1 MLIQI
6 LLGFGK
12 HFGAFLVLI
21 ATLHLSLHA
30 QNDSKKETPPF
41 DKKDVEATQKL
52 LGLSF
57 STAEIDTMYPYL
69 ERNLEGYQA
78 IQKASIDYKVLP
90 ALTFNPIPTGFE
102 WPTDQLPLKLNL
114 PEEVQLPENRAQLAF
129 LTISELASL
138 IKNQKITATEL
149 TTFFIQRIKSY
160 DPLLKATITLTDS
173 LALVQAKKVDA
184 EIAAGNY
191 KGLLHGIP
199 FGIKDI
205 IAVPGYKTT
214 WGAEPYKNQVI
225 NEKAVVVQKLE
236 EAGGILVAKLTSG
249 ALARGDVWFG
259 GMTRNPWDT
268 LQGASGSSAGSA
280 SATAAGLVP
289 YAIGTETLGS
299 IISPSSRCGVTGLR
313 PTYDRVSR
321 KGVMSLSWSMDK
333 VGPICRN
340 AQDCAIVF
348 DYLRE
353 QKSLYDG
360 ASLPFNF
367 DVNRKIQSLRVAYL
381 HSPIMKDTSLAGENG
396 RAAIKVL
403 KESGLK
409 MDTVLLPETY
419 SYPVFDPILRT
430 EAAAFFEPLILS
442 NGDELM
448 VEQHRR
454 SRANSLRQAYFVP
467 ATAYLQANRLRK
479 LLIESMHQLMKNY
492 DVLIVPT
499 RGTNQSLITN
509 LTGHP
514 ALTVPTGFDDKGR
527 PTSIVL
533 IGQLYREGPMLELGY
548 FFQKQTTFDEQYPPL
563 FIK

>member
-1 MLIQI
+1 MPTQLSFEFVKQYGLLLI
-6 LLGFGK
+6 
-12 HFGAFLVLI
+12 LVTFCQ
-21 ATLHLSLHA
+21 AYVCA
-30 QNDSKKETPPF
+30 QENPLNDPSPF
-41 DKKDVEATQKL
+41 EKQDVKAAQKL

-57 STAEIDTMYPYL
+57 NNTEIDTMYRYL
-69 ERNLEGYQA
+69 ERNLEGYQT
-78 IQKASIDYKVLP
+78 IQKANIDYDVLP
-90 ALTFNPIPTGFE
+90 ALVFDPIPNGFE
-102 WPTDQLPLKLNL
+102 WPVHQLPLNLDL
-114 PEEVQLPENRAQLAF
+114 PEDVKLPSNTAELAF

-138 IKNQKITATEL
+138 IKSQKITVTEL
-149 TTFFIQRIKSY
+149 TTFFINRIKAY

-173 LALVQAKKVDA
+173 LALAHAQKADA

-191 KGLLHGIP
+191 RGILHGIP
-199 FGIKDI
+199 FGVKDI

-214 WGAEPYKNQVI
+214 WGAEPYKNQI
-225 NEKAVVVQKLE
+225 IDEQAVVVQKLE

-259 GMTRNPWDT
+259 GMTKNPWDT

-280 SATAAGLVP
+280 SATSAGLVP

-321 KGVMSLSWSMDK
+321 VGVMSLSWSMDK

-348 DYLRE
+348 ESLRD
-353 QKSLYDG
+353 QKDDG
-360 ASLPFNF
+360 QKHASIPFNF
-367 DVNRKIQSLRVAYL
+367 DGKRSVQHLRVAYL
-381 HSPIMKDTSLAGENG
+381 HSPIMKDTSGAGENG
-396 RAAIKVL
+396 RAAITLL
-403 KESGLK
+403 KKLGVK
-409 MDTVLLPETY
+409 MDSVLLPETY
-419 SYPVFDPILRT
+419 SYPVFDPILRA
-430 EAAAFFEPLILS
+430 EAAAFFEPLIMA

-448 VEQHRR
+448 VEQHGR

-479 LLIESMHQLMKNY
+479 QLIEHMHQLMKNY

-509 LTGHP
+509 LTG
-514 ALTVPTGFDDKGR
+514 
-527 PTSIVL
+527 
-533 IGQLYREGPMLELGY
+533 
-548 FFQKQTTFDEQYPPL
+548 PPSVVRTYW
-563 FIK
+563 F